1 MFHVF
6 LLHPQHSEG
15 SGRSLYQ
22 RMACCH
28 SSQNPVLHPQAP
40 VLVLSSLCLRV
51 YTRKMGIIIGSPWW
65 ACCRETSSH
74 RRRSWSTR
82 CPAHCTPCLL
92 ILPSPSLPCFLPLS
106 LFLPLPFSPSLRLPF
121 LFFLPSSFPSLFFI
135 IKTFS

>member
-51 YTRKMGIIIGSPWW
+51 YTRKMGIIIGSRWW

-92 ILPSPSLPCFLPLS
+92 ILPFPSLPCFLPLS
-106 LFLPLPFSPSLRLPF
+106 LTFSSSPLFSLTPLAFSFL
-121 LFFLPSSFPSLFFI
+121 SSFLLSFFI
-135 IKTFS
+135 LNY